1 MTDLTTIDL
10 DVAEMVETGAA
21 YANGHEMFGAIERRG
36 GHLKWALARSSDP
49 KEDKRLLARARL
61 RCAELRIEA
70 LSRDYRMTEKL
81 AMLFKAC
88 GREAPTALKDSLDR
102 IMLNLVLAR
111 EEVTECESK
120 LDQL

>member
-1 MTDLTTIDL
+1 MTNLTTIDL

-36 GHLKWALARSSDP
+36 GHRRLARSSDP
-49 KEDKRLLARARL
+49 VEDKRLLARARL
-61 RCAELRIEA
+61 RCAELKIEA

-111 EEVTECESK
+111 EEVTECEFK